1 MLNHLPIQLGGG
13 CNERIPSFVH
23 SVTISWSSISG
34 LKPGRQ
40 EYRYWSSNCKEVFV
54 GTGTVFVPFS
64 GEPHSTAKQTN
75 DLKVQNCT

>member
-1 MLNHLPIQLGGG
+1 MELHHLPIQLGGG
-13 CNERIPSFVH
+13 CNERVPSSVH

-40 EYRYWSSNCKEVFV
+40 EYIYWSPTCREVLV

-64 GEPHSTAKQTN
+64 GGPHSTAKQTITLN
-75 DLKVQNCT
+75 FF